1 MLAPQRVHAGVEET
15 RARIL
20 AATREIFERNGTRG
34 TTTREVAERAGVNE
48 ATLFRH
54 FGSKAA
60 LIGAMREQ
68 SCGVEAF
75 RSLLTNFDGTD
86 VAADIRTLSHM
97 AVAQMS
103 TQRALM
109 CIALAEDAI
118 EGVTALDLDS
128 PEWRGPRRIL
138 ELLTDYFAARVAE
151 NRIEG
156 DPNLIAR
163 TLMGLMFQLVVA
175 RKLWGHTPIDTE
187 TTDAIVDIF
196 LNGVIR

>member
-1 MLAPQRVHAGVEET
+1 MLAPQRSTAGVEET

-68 SCGVEAF
+68 SCGVEGF
-75 RSLLTNFDGTD
+75 RNVLSSLDG
-86 VAADIRTLSHM
+86 ADINADIKTLAHH
-97 AVAQMS
+97 AVRQMVD
-103 TQRALM
+103 QRALM
-109 CIALAEDAI
+109 CISLAEDAI
-118 EGVTALDLDS
+118 EGVTHDFDA
-128 PEWRGPRRIL
+128 PEWRGPRGIL
-138 ELLTDYFAARVAE
+138 KLLTDYFEARAAE
-151 NRIEG
+151 NRIAG

-163 TLMGLMFQLVVA
+163 VLMGMMFQLVVA
-175 RKLWGHTPIDTE
+175 RKLWDKYPIDTT

-196 LNGVIR
+196 LNGVVR

>member
-1 MLAPQRVHAGVEET
+1 MLAPQRTHAGVEET

-60 LIGAMREQ
+60 LIGAMRED
-68 SCGVEAF
+68 SCGIEAIRNLLGSFEGVDIATDIKTLAHYAVEVMV
-75 RSLLTNFDGTD
+75 G
-86 VAADIRTLSHM
+86 
-97 AVAQMS
+97 
-103 TQRALM
+103 QRALM

-118 EGVTALDLDS
+118 EQGPPDDDA
-128 PEWRGPRRIL
+128 PEWRGPRKVL

-151 NRIEG
+151 GRIAGEA
-156 DPNLIAR
+156 PLLAR
-163 TLMGLMFQLVVA
+163 IFMGTMFQLVVA
-175 RKLWGHTPIDTE
+175 RKLWGYNPVEHE
-187 TTDAIVDIF
+187 TIDAIVDVL
-196 LNGVIR
+196 LNGVQR